1 VTNQPSQTKLW
12 LFRFVAA
19 VWLATAIPIILL
31 SAFLLELPLWPTF
44 GPDSTTEGIVLWA
57 VIAAWFYVTPVVL
70 IGVRRRLN
78 RRSAF

>member
-1 VTNQPSQTKLW
+1 MTKGRSQAKFW

-19 VWLATAIPIILL
+19 AWLATAIPIILL

-57 VIAAWFYVTPVVL
+57 VVATWFYVTPVVL
-70 IGVRRRLN
+70 IIVSRRWN
-78 RRSAF
+78 RQAAS